1 MDNTLCRISK
11 MSSQL
16 AAPSVDNYIQTL
28 NRNSSIVN
36 ENTIKIMKELFAE
49 LKIIKSCG
57 DNERRELW
65 LEVPKGTIADFG
77 DYETAKE
84 YGDVENYEEFEG
96 DPHWKEE
103 QYDRLGDAVNPF
115 VEWLTSSVKCCIN
128 QMQEGTYNEYVK
140 THLTPENRTG
150 TIIRNDYWRA
160 FPEVKENYLK
170 NFSKSDYDEFIRLM
184 DGVKDKP
191 SPNGRLETMSS
202 GLFFHCCAL
211 GYEANHFQGCELPP
225 KEQYLKHADGRDEGL
240 CGIDENSP
248 SAFETWYNDRMRY
261 GGHPWEVCRGGN
273 STHID
278 LYVMRDEKG
287 YYFYTAGNAWN
298 RSVEAAYFYLSIYRA
313 GYPVT
318 IRDGRAMADR
328 FLGVDR
334 IGIVPAGVIPNY
346 CESYFPGEKILDF
359 MNLDKEDEEKILEYI
374 VWQDIPEQ
382 NLG

>member
-1 MDNTLCRISK
+1 MYWYHLVTLENEGYMAVFLK
-11 MSSQL
+11 
-16 AAPSVDNYIQTL
+16 
-28 NRNSSIVN
+28 NRMV
-36 ENTIKIMKELFAE
+36 
-49 LKIIKSCG
+49 
-57 DNERRELW
+57 
-65 LEVPKGTIADFG
+65 LEV
-77 DYETAKE
+77 
-84 YGDVENYEEFEG
+84 N
-96 DPHWKEE
+96 PHLKEE

-115 VEWLTSSVKCCIN
+115 VEWLTASVKCCIN
-128 QMQEGTYNEYVK
+128 QMLEGTYNEYVK

-191 SPNGRLETMSS
+191 SPNGRLETMTS

-273 STHID
+273 STHVD

-298 RSVEAAYFYLSIYRA
+298 RSVEAAHFYLSIYRA

-334 IGIVPAGVIPNY
+334 IGIVPSGVIPNY